1 MASGKFNT
9 VNKIAIEEVSESSA
23 TKQQPASRT
32 NRMPTDFNLNIAE
45 SQGSIDFDIS
55 DSKNTFLHQFTAKDA
70 TGGGLLRV
78 TGSIE
83 DKPTI
88 QRRSTYV
95 EHMKKKMDEQQQ
107 QEDSQ
112 GEQIDSGDFH
122 LSESN
127 FSQSFRSK
135 AHSIHNKSGQKQQ
148 QHTQQ
153 AEKKPFYF
161 YEQQKFSSYNAG
173 TAGTA
178 GNNPNDLDDEF

>member
-70 TGGGLLRV
+70 TGGGLRV
-78 TGSIE
+78 GSIE
-83 DKPTI
+83 DKPTM

-95 EHMKKKMDEQQQ
+95 ELMKKKMDEQQQ
-107 QEDSQ
+107 DDSQ

-148 QHTQQ
+148 NMQQ